1 MYVYTKY
8 CRTLGCCV
16 NPITMVT
23 LREHYYE
30 TACRI
35 FACGDITFIPFPT
48 PPPPLPSSSLPR
60 RHGYFSGINRKV
72 QFKLI
77 PRRPSDRRT
86 FAALTPPPDGGV
98 IGACEGVEEGSWGMH
113 GGFRRGHGKGRGAS
127 KGNMERGGGLLK
139 ETWKGAGC
147 F

>member
-1 MYVYTKY
+1 MYVYTRY

-23 LREHYYE
+23 LRQHHYE

-35 FACGDITFIPFPT
+35 FACGDITFIPF
-48 PPPPLPSSSLPR
+48 PPLPSSSLPR

-86 FAALTPPPDGGV
+86 FAALTPPPDGGI

-113 GGFRRGHGKGRGAS
+113 GAS
-127 KGNMERGGGLLK
+127 EGDMERGGVLPK
-139 ETWKGAGC
+139 VTWKGAGC
-147 F
+147 FRR